1 MDDTMDE
8 AQRRRGGRGLETTHR
23 DKVEIAMMAA
33 AGDSKRAIARKTGRS
48 RACIARVLKSE
59 EVEALRLQARSVLDR
74 AAPRL
79 AENLVTAST
88 VGASKGR
95 FEGSYNALK
104 ALGVISEPEQSH
116 APRTVINIGQLITGP
131 QHGPLPVVEWKNA
144 DGTYGEVRPL
154 DVAENAVV
162 VRTISVKP
170 TDD

>member
-1 MDDTMDE
+1 MDGMGE
-8 AQRRRGGRGLETTHR
+8 AQRRKGGRGMALKYRE
-23 DKVEIAMMAA
+23 KAEIAMMKAT
-33 AGDSKRAIARKTGRS
+33 GDSNRAIARKTGRS
-48 RACIARVLKSE
+48 REAIANALRSE
-59 EVEALRLQARSVLDR
+59 DVEALRLQARSVLDR

-104 ALGVISEPEQSH
+104 ALGVISEPEQTH

-144 DGTYGEVRPL
+144 DGCYGP
-154 DVAENAVV
+154 AEPRGEADDAVIV
-162 VRTISVKP
+162 GTLSVKSS
-170 TDD
+170 DG

>member
-1 MDDTMDE
+1 MDGMGE
-8 AQRRRGGRGLETTHR
+8 AQRRKGGRGMALKYRE
-23 DKVEIAMMAA
+23 KAEIAMMKAT
-33 AGDSKRAIARKTGRS
+33 GDSNRAIARKTGRS
-48 RACIARVLKSE
+48 REAIANALRSE
-59 EVEALRLQARSVLDR
+59 DVEALRLQARSVLDR

-104 ALGVISEPEQSH
+104 ALGVISEPEQAH